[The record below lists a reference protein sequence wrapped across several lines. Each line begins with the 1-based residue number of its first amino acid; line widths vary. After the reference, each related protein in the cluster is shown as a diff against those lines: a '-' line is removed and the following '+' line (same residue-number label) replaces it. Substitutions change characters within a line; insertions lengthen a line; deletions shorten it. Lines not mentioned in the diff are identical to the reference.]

1 MVEVPVLA
9 LPDFKQSFVVE
20 TDASGVG
27 VGAVLM
33 QNGRPLAYFSQA
45 LPLTHQLKVVYEWE
59 LIAIVLA
66 VQKWRPYL
74 LGRRFMERTDQKS
87 LKFLLEQRIIVGD
100 YQKWI
105 AKLIG
110 YDFEIEYKKGLENT
124 AADALS
130 RLPTLVELSAFS
142 CVIGVNTAVFA
153 SQVDQDERLREI
165 RKTIQDGGQ
174 VPPGYSVKGELVMYK
189 GRIVLPPTSPTIPLL
204 LQEFHNNP
212 IGGHN
217 GVVKVYQRIKKEFI
231 WPGMKAS
238 VRAFVEDCSVCQQAK
253 YMSMAP
259 AGLLLLLP
267 VLQMIWEDISMDFI
281 DGLPRSEGYNSIL
294 VVVDRLSKYAHF
306 IPLRHP
312 YTAVMVALIFIK
324 EIVHLHGIPK
334 SIVSDRDK
342 VFTSLFWKNYFD

>member
-1 MVEVPVLA
+1 MEVPVLA

-74 LGRRFMERTDQKS
+74 LGRRFTERTDQKS

-110 YDFEIEYKKGLENT
+110 YDFEIEYKKGLENM

-130 RLPTLVELSAFS
+130 RLPILAEFSTFS
-142 CVIGVNTAVFA
+142 CVVGVNTAVFA
-153 SQVDQDERLREI
+153 SQVDQDEHLREI
-165 RKTIQDGGQ
+165 RKIIRDGGQ
-174 VPPGYSVKGELVMYK
+174 APPGYSLKGELVMYK
-189 GRIVLPPTSPTIPLL
+189 DRIALPPNSPTIPLL
-204 LQEFHNNP
+204 L
-212 IGGHN
+212 
-217 GVVKVYQRIKKEFI
+217 
-231 WPGMKAS
+231 
-238 VRAFVEDCSVCQQAK
+238 
-253 YMSMAP
+253 
-259 AGLLLLLP
+259 
-267 VLQMIWEDISMDFI
+267 
-281 DGLPRSEGYNSIL
+281 
-294 VVVDRLSKYAHF
+294 
-306 IPLRHP
+306 
-312 YTAVMVALIFIK
+312 
-324 EIVHLHGIPK
+324 
-334 SIVSDRDK
+334 
-342 VFTSLFWKNYFD
+342 